1 MPWKLCLIL
10 EQSEQ
15 ESVAD
20 SKSQT
25 GTIRSNDKFST
36 RGRRI
41 RFGRSL
47 EKAEETSQGSRRQSL
62 RRRNTRFKP
71 IDFESIEE
79 EDEEDSDFDSR
90 LAEEDDG
97 DDKKFRRLK
106 KVKKNLTKSEA
117 SESKNGDEM
126 TKEKEE
132 DSEAQNK
139 MEEEPVFE

>member
-41 RFGRSL
+41 RSGRSL